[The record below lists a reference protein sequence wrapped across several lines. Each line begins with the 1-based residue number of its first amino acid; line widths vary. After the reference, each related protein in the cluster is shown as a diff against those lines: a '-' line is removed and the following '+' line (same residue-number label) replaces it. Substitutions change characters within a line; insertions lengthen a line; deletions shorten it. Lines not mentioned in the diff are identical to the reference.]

1 MKKLLL
7 IRHAQAGPHSQ
18 NDFDRPLTNHG
29 VNQANKVAIK
39 LQRLKLIPGYLLS
52 SPAKRTHATTD
63 IISKILTITN
73 NAFDDRIYDASTQTL
88 IKVIN
93 QIDNEYNFVALV
105 GHNPGVSQLIF
116 ELTGDYRDMPTAAAV
131 LISFETDDWQL
142 IHSNTGTVSQYIM
155 PD

>member
-18 NDFDRPLTNHG
+18 NDFDRTLTSRGINE
-29 VNQANKVAIK
+29 ANKIAIK
-39 LQRLKLIPGYLLS
+39 LQWLKLIPDYLLS
-52 SPAKRTHATTD
+52 SPAKRTQTTAD

-73 NAFDDRIYDASTQTL
+73 NAFDNRIYDASTQTL
-88 IKVIN
+88 IQVITE
-93 QIDNEYNFVALV
+93 IDNEYDFAALV
-105 GHNPGVSQLIF
+105 GHNPGISQLIF

-131 LISFETDDWQL
+131 LISLETNDWQL
-142 IHSNTGTVSQYIM
+142 IHSNTGTVSQYVT